1 MSFRQYRGFY
11 SRPSFGFGPAL
22 TDWVRILLIINV
34 AVFLVQMIAGPSFTL
49 TFGLVPADVLGKLRL
64 WQLVTYMF
72 LHGGFFHI
80 LFNMFMLWMFGSEME
95 RTWGSD
101 TFIRFYFFT
110 GIGAGVL
117 SWITAP
123 GSTSVTIG
131 ASGAIFGI
139 LLAYAMTYPNRM
151 VLVYFLFPVKV
162 KYLVI
167 FLGALEFLA
176 AFNYTAPG
184 IAHFG
189 HLGGLLFGYIYIRWF
204 GVSSYAR
211 PRGSGSGWWDPA
223 SWSEALRKWRT
234 KRRFKVIDL
243 QNKRDAERRREVD
256 LILEKIAREGM
267 GSLTARERRILE
279 EESDRGGMDA

>member
-1 MSFRQYRGFY
+1 M
-11 SRPSFGFGPAL
+11 
-22 TDWVRILLIINV
+22 TEWVKILLIINV
-34 AVFLVQMIAGPSFTL
+34 GVFLVQMIAGPSFTY

-64 WQLVTYMF
+64 YQLVTYMF

-110 GIGAGVL
+110 GVGAGVL

-123 GSTSVTIG
+123 SSMSVTIG

-167 FLGALEFLA
+167 FLGAVEFIA

-204 GVSSYAR
+204 GVSSYGR
-211 PRGSGSGWWDPA
+211 PSAKGWWDPA
-223 SWSEALRKWRT
+223 SWGEAARKWRA
-234 KRRFKVIDL
+234 KRRLKVIDL
-243 QNKRDAERRREVD
+243 QKKRDAERRLEVD
-256 LILEKIAREGM
+256 RILEKIAREGM
-267 GSLTARERRILE
+267 ESLSAEERRILE
-279 EESDRGGMDA
+279 EESDHGGIDA

>member
-1 MSFRQYRGFY
+1 MTFRQYRY
-11 SRPSFGFGPAL
+11 SGRPSFGFGPSM
-22 TDWVRILLIINV
+22 TEWVKILLIINV
-34 AVFLVQMIAGPSFTL
+34 GVFLVQMIAGPSFTY

-64 WQLVTYMF
+64 YQLVTYRF

-110 GIGAGVL
+110 GVGAGVL

-123 GSTSVTIG
+123 SSMSVTIG

-167 FLGALEFLA
+167 FLGAVEFIA

-204 GVSSYAR
+204 GVSSYGR
-211 PRGSGSGWWDPA
+211 PSAKGWWDPA
-223 SWSEALRKWRT
+223 SWGEAARKWRA
-234 KRRFKVIDL
+234 KRRLKVIDL
-243 QNKRDAERRREVD
+243 QKKRDAERRLEVD
-256 LILEKIAREGM
+256 RILEKIAREGM
-267 GSLTARERRILE
+267 ESLSAEERRILE
-279 EESDRGGMDA
+279 EESDHGGIDA